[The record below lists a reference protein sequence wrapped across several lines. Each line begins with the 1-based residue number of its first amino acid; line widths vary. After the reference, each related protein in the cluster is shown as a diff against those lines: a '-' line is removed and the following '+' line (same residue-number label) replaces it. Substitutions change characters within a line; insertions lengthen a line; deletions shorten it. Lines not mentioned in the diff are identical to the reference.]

1 MSDNIS
7 KVTNI
12 AKVAIAGI
20 GVVAC
25 LFLFFGPNI
34 NTDTKDVID
43 AFRDGTTMNFA
54 VYFFIA
60 IFLLC
65 VALVFFFFG
74 TQLVSNPKK
83 TLMSIIGIVVAFVVF
98 FLIYLIGSADSETTL
113 GLTSKGVSASSSA
126 VNLTTA
132 GIWTVLLSL
141 IAAVGVIIAGMV
153 RKLLNR

>member
-7 KVTNI
+7 KGTNI
-12 AKVAIAGI
+12 AKVAIAAI
-20 GVVAC
+20 GVIAC

-34 NTDTKDVID
+34 NTDTKDVIEK
-43 AFRDGTTMNFA
+43 FRDGNIMNFA
-54 VYFFIA
+54 VYFFIT

-83 TLMSIIGIVVAFVVF
+83 TLLSIIGIVVAFVVF
-98 FLIYLIGSADSETTL
+98 FVIYLIGSADSETTL
-113 GLTSKGVSASSSA
+113 GLSQKGVSASSSA

-141 IAAVGVIIAGMV
+141 IVAVGVIIAGMV
-153 RKLLNR
+153 KKLINR